1 MKRNAFLALLL
12 ALTLAMLL
20 PVAGSVNISS
30 SDYRPIASGS
40 PGPPPM
46 PNVVNEPVLV
56 ASGSPGPPPMPDVV
70 YEPVL
75 VASGS
80 PGPPPMPNVVNE
92 PVLVASGSPGPP
104 PMPDIFNEPVLI
116 AAAHRGL
123 RPVQHHVQR
132 LIAAGPNRN
141 MQVS

>member
-46 PNVVNEPVLV
+46 PDVVN
-56 ASGSPGPPPMPDVV
+56 
-70 YEPVL
+70 EPVL

-92 PVLVASGSPGPP
+92 PLLVASGSPGPP

>member
-46 PNVVNEPVLV
+46 PNVVNEPVLI
-56 ASGSPGPPPMPDVV
+56 
-70 YEPVL
+70 
-75 VASGS
+75 
-80 PGPPPMPNVVNE
+80 
-92 PVLVASGSPGPP
+92 ASGSPGPP